1 MSAYSD
7 HSETALRRAHVEHLE
22 KWRSLHAEY
31 IKLKNRGEDFRRV
44 MSQAKGHFNE
54 MIDIEQEARSRGISL
69 SH

>member
-1 MSAYSD
+1 VSTYSD
-7 HSETALRRAHVEHLE
+7 HSDTALRRAHVEHLE

-31 IKLKNRGEDFRRV
+31 IKLKNRGDDFRRV
-44 MSQAKGHFNE
+44 MGQAKGHFNE